1 MSKQFKNGK
10 NALIVYLSGEVDQYA
25 AAALKERIDI
35 EIENSTAR
43 NLIFELSDVS
53 LMDSSGIGLI
63 VGRYKIINSLGGKVL
78 ICGGSK
84 TIKKMIELSGI
95 GRIIKMFDNLEMAEK
110 SLKSSNKSERNE
122 GNE

>member
-53 LMDSSGIGLI
+53 LMDSSGIGLV

-78 ICGGSK
+78 IFW
-84 TIKKMIELSGI
+84 L
-95 GRIIKMFDNLEMAEK
+95 
-110 SLKSSNKSERNE
+110 
-122 GNE
+122 